1 MPTTPAP
8 NLTQGDGALLPTGPA
23 RPSAAVRSNADFG
36 ADARKAFDL
45 AQANGPA
52 RSEKVQAMRRRAF
65 AAFEAHGL
73 PSKGAARRLRESWKY
88 TDVQKTLR
96 QGYPFAPESAHRL
109 AQADLDPFLVP
120 DLDAHLA
127 VVVNGRYVDALSSWG
142 DLPAGVTVEGLQEAL
157 KDYPELVEPHLGR
170 YLDVE
175 GDPFAALNTAFELDG
190 LFVHVPR
197 GVTVDRPIYIL
208 HVTDVDGPSFVQSR
222 SLFVVEE
229 NAEATIF
236 EGQHVT
242 TAAPTFGNHAVEA
255 WVAQS
260 ARFKHAVL
268 QMEGA
273 ENRQVRS
280 MQIVQ
285 DKDSV
290 ASTFTLTLG
299 GGMVRNHLGL
309 LPGAPNCETHLLG
322 LYACTGTEHVDNATS
337 VDHAAPGCMSNELY
351 KGIVKDQSLAVFN
364 GRVLVRREGQQTN
377 AYQQSAAV
385 ILGENARSYAK
396 PELEI
401 YADDVKCSHG
411 SATGSLDDEA
421 LFYLRA
427 RGIGQQDAEA
437 LLLQAFFGE
446 VLTEIPSD
454 ALREHVAGLIT
465 QKLSA

>member
-8 NLTQGDGALLPTGPA
+8 NLTQGDGALLPTSPA
-23 RPSAAVRSNADFG
+23 RPAADFL
-36 ADARKAFDL
+36 ADARAAFDA
-45 AQANGPA
+45 AQADAPA
-52 RSEKVQAMRRRAF
+52 RSEKVQALRRRAF

-73 PSKGAARRLRESWKY
+73 PGKAAARRLRESWKY

-96 QGYPFAPESAHRL
+96 QGFPFAPAAPHRL
-109 AQADLDPFLVP
+109 VQADLDAFLVP

-127 VVVNGRYVDALSSWG
+127 VVVNGRYEQALSSWG
-142 DLPAGVTVEGLQEAL
+142 ELPDGVTVEGLQEAL
-157 KDYPELVEPHLGR
+157 KDYPELVEAHLGR

-197 GVTVDRPIYIL
+197 GVTVERPIYVL
-208 HVTDVDGPSFVQSR
+208 HVTDAGGPAFVQSR

-229 NAEATIF
+229 NAEATVY
-236 EGQHVT
+236 EAQHAT
-242 TAAPTFGNHAVEA
+242 GDQPTFGNHAVEA
-255 WVAQS
+255 WVA
-260 ARFKHAVL
+260 ARARLTHAVL
-268 QMEGA
+268 QLEGDP
-273 ENRQVRS
+273 NRQVRS

-290 ASTFTLTLG
+290 ARTFTFTLG
-299 GGMVRNHLGL
+299 GGLVRNHLGL

-322 LYACTGTEHVDNATS
+322 LYACTGSEHVDNATS

-385 ILGENARSYAK
+385 ILGEGARSYAK

-454 ALREHVAGLIT
+454 ALRDHVANLIT

>member
-8 NLTQGDGALLPTGPA
+8 NLTQGDGAQLPTGPA
-23 RPSAAVRSNADFG
+23 RPSVDFM
-36 ADARKAFDL
+36 AEVRKAFD
-45 AQANGPA
+45 AADPSG
-52 RSEKVQAMRRRAF
+52 RSEKVDALRRRAF
-65 AAFEAHGL
+65 AALDAQGM
-73 PSKGAARRLRESWKY
+73 PGRDASRKLRESWKY
-88 TDVQKTLR
+88 TDIQKTLR
-96 QGYPFAPESAHRL
+96 QGFPFAPEAEHRL
-109 AQADLDPFLVP
+109 VQADLDAFLVP

-127 VVVNGRYVDALSSWG
+127 VVVNGRYVDALSTWG
-142 DLPAGVTVEGLQEAL
+142 DLPTGVTVEGLQEAL

-175 GDPFAALNTAFELDG
+175 SDPFAALNTAFDLDG
-190 LFVHVPR
+190 LFVHVPK
-197 GVTVDRPIYIL
+197 GVTVERPIYVL
-208 HVTDVDGPSFVQSR
+208 HVTDVDGPAFVQSR
-222 SLFVVEE
+222 SLIVVEA
-229 NAEATIF
+229 NAEATVF

-242 TAAPTFGNHAVEA
+242 GDAPTFGNHAVEA
-255 WVAQS
+255 FVAQN

-268 QMEGA
+268 QMEG
-273 ENRQVRS
+273 EQNRQVRS

-290 ASTFTLTLG
+290 ASTFTFTLSG
-299 GGMVRNHLGL
+299 GLVRNHLGL

-322 LYACTGTEHVDNATS
+322 LYAATGNEHVDNATS

-351 KGIVKDQSLAVFN
+351 KGIVRDQALAIFN

-385 ILGENARSYAK
+385 VLSEGARSYAK

-427 RGIGQQDAEA
+427 RGIGKQDAEA

-446 VLTEIPSD
+446 VLTEIPNEP
-454 ALREHVAGLIT
+454 LREHVAALVT
-465 QKLSA
+465 KKLSA